1 MIDKNFYL
9 ENLSAFDILI
19 QDEDRKQAEALIFRV
34 FSILQRDKI
43 WLRDVA
49 TEEEIFEEDVELL
62 EEVEEELQELDQKYD
77 FGFEAFYRRV
87 QLELKKIQSKSD
99 LNVDVAEN
107 FAEDDDFE
115 DEDLDFM
122 EEENDEDPD
131 LYEEEEEDDFE
142 DDDLYG
148 ENEDDALSHISD
160 EELDQITDYILE
172 SAKTR
177 FDYSEFLAEFPQVDE
192 LFVEENILFPIIA
205 GKAHEETDYEIAAK
219 MNSAFLNSGFQMS
232 IEDLHEMIEK
242 KGQELG
248 LEILAFGI
256 AADSLQQGANPAEV
270 LHQISQLLKS

>member
-19 QDEDRKQAEALIFRV
+19 QDEDRKQAETLIFRV

-62 EEVEEELQELDQKYD
+62 EEVEEELQELDQKYN

-107 FAEDDDFE
+107 FAEDEDFE
-115 DEDLDFM
+115 DDNLDFM
-122 EEENDEDPD
+122 EEENEEDPD
-131 LYEEEEEDDFE
+131 LYEEEEEDDFD
-142 DDDLYG
+142 DDDLYDD
-148 ENEDDALSHISD
+148 EDDALSHISD

-177 FDYSEFLAEFPQVDE
+177 FDYSEFLEEFPQVDE
-192 LFVEENILFPIIA
+192 LFVEENILFPIIG
-205 GKAHEETDYEIAAK
+205 GKAHEETDHEIAAK
-219 MNSAFLNSGFQMS
+219 MNAAFLISGFQMS
-232 IEDLHEMIEK
+232 IDDLQEMIEK
-242 KGQELG
+242 KGHELG